1 MDCDQEWLFRS
12 CETGSHKLVK
22 SCKDGDVVVVK
33 NSVIFMA
40 KLFGITF
47 EEFCESDFLILD
59 SIVVD
64 QLKTALSKLFISN
77 VETVEDL
84 FNAVETQKADT
95 QKVQT
100 HKVDN
105 QKIQTRKVYPPEADT
120 LKVKTNNDIK
130 NNKNS
135 EIELIET
142 DNDSEL
148 ETTIK
153 EEKYD
158 FLTILLNALFVRRLS
173 NSLWLK
179 EDFRSKCEYL
189 KPSHLLIEGCTLEIG
204 LGKTKYSLNVYLTTH
219 WSVHVR
225 ARAKNVRARLIPHS

>member
-12 CETGSHKLVK
+12 CETGSPQLVI
-22 SCKDGDVVVVK
+22 SCKDGDVFVVK

-47 EEFCESDFLILD
+47 EEFCESDTLILD

-95 QKVQT
+95 QTVQT
-100 HKVDN
+100 
-105 QKIQTRKVYPPEADT
+105 E
-120 LKVKTNNDIK
+120 
-130 NNKNS
+130 S
-135 EIELIET
+135 IET

-158 FLTILLNALFVRRLS
+158 NSDNLTKNAI
-173 NSLWLK
+173 
-179 EDFRSKCEYL
+179 KC
-189 KPSHLLIEGCTLEIG
+189 SFCV
-204 LGKTKYSLNVYLTTH
+204 KTFKFP
-219 WSVHVR
+219 
-225 ARAKNVRARLIPHS
+225 I